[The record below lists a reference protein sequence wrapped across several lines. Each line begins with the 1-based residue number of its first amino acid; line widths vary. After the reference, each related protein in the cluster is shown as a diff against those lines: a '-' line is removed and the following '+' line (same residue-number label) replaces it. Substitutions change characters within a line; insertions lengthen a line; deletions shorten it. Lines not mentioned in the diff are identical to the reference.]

1 MRTLCLTI
9 LAIVGVLAA
18 YRLVPSI
25 LITTGLEVHLFIWLS
40 MLTGA
45 ALGGLL
51 IWLGIISK
59 KKVDAG

>member
-1 MRTLCLTI
+1 MRTLFLTI
-9 LAIVGVLAA
+9 LAIAGVLAA

-25 LITTGLEVHLFIWLS
+25 LIITGLEGHLFIWLC

-51 IWLGIISK
+51 IWLDIISK